1 MLIAYFAFGVYPF
14 GEKSVLVASNNSNY
28 LTHYYEL
35 YDFISHNYKEITAT
49 EYNAATTGKGDRI
62 PLVATKT
69 NNEITRELS

>member
-1 MLIAYFAFGVYPF
+1 MRLMASIITIPVAEINGQKLHYPL
-14 GEKSVLVASNNSNY
+14 GLS
-28 LTHYYEL
+28 
-35 YDFISHNYKEITAT
+35 DYKEITET